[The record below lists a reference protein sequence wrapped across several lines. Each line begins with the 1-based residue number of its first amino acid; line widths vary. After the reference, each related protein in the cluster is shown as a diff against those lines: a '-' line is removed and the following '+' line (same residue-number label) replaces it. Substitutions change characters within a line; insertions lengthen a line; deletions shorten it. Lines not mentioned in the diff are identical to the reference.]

1 MSGFLFR
8 GLLYLVL
15 GALLAVAHSRSLA
28 EGERIHRET
37 GERARPTALFL
48 FRFVLVFVAFGVIG
62 RGGPLPF
69 GAAILGFFGVKLFF
83 QASGGKDPP
92 KKG

>member
-1 MSGFLFR
+1 MTAFLFR

-15 GALLAVAHSRSLA
+15 GALLAVAHSRSVA

-37 GERARPTALFL
+37 GERARPTALFI
-48 FRFVLVFVAFGVIG
+48 FRFLLVFAAFGVIG

-69 GAAILGFFGVKLFF
+69 GAAILGFFGVKLFY
-83 QASGGKDPP
+83 QGGGPKDPP
-92 KKG
+92 KKA